1 MLKMTKKWLKAATIR
16 AVRTAAQAALAAIG
30 SATMFGEVDWRVVG
44 STALL
49 AAIVSVLMSLK
60 GLPEV
65 ENGEGDGE

>member
-1 MLKMTKKWLKAATIR
+1 MLKKWMKAAAIR
-16 AVRTAAQAALAAIG
+16 AIRTAAQAALAAIG

-49 AAIVSVLMSLK
+49 AAIASILMSIT

-65 ENGEGDGE
+65 EKDEGGGE

>member
-1 MLKMTKKWLKAATIR
+1 MPKKWLKAAGIR
-16 AVRTAAQAALAAIG
+16 AIRTAAQTALAAIG

-49 AAIVSVLMSLK
+49 AAIASILMSVA

-65 ENGEGDGE
+65 EKGEGDGE